1 MHGKQHWQPQAE
13 RISRLGEPEQV
24 PADGGACRQGGPRVS
39 ACPALSLSL
48 SLFVERCDVRTSFG
62 SVVVRRVQRLRIYL
76 LDYTDYTL
84 LTNGQEPG
92 LA

>member
-1 MHGKQHWQPQAE
+1 MVAHADKADRG
-13 RISRLGEPEQV
+13 SRPVLP
-24 PADGGACRQGGPRVS
+24 
-39 ACPALSLSL
+39 SLSL
-48 SLFVERCDVRTSFG
+48 SLFDERCDVRTSFG

>member
-1 MHGKQHWQPQAE
+1 MPTRRTEG
-13 RISRLGEPEQV
+13 LGL
-24 PADGGACRQGGPRVS
+24 S
-39 ACPALSLSL
+39 CPLSL